1 MQLPNHDTSL
11 TLGLLWQNK
20 MVFVSDSNE
29 LVHAVV
35 KLMYFFVFCISGMT
49 LFLCMKAALSESQL
63 LEHCF
68 QFHIASATYL
78 THVATSK
85 DLSRFA
91 GISFPLS
98 EDAPRALSY
107 VPEFIAD
114 NIMDFMLFIRRFA
127 DAMYEVR
134 TSDILLLL
142 THTSFLPEKWGL
154 QYTWHRLEQPI
165 LPQGPWDMTWLTPWH
180 SCESVT
186 AEAFI

>member
-1 MQLPNHDTSL
+1 MAE
-11 TLGLLWQNK
+11 K
-20 MVFVSDSNE
+20 IVFFPDSNE
-29 LVHAVV
+29 LLHTVV
-35 KLMYFFVFCISGMT
+35 KLIYFFIFCISGMT

-134 TSDILLLL
+134 MYYVLFKFTFDLRLHNVAEKGKIECLKGIFAPELRTTPLL
-142 THTSFLPEKWGL
+142 PWGPL
-154 QYTWHRLEQPI
+154 
-165 LPQGPWDMTWLTPWH
+165 
-180 SCESVT
+180 CK
-186 AEAFI
+186 